1 MEGTLDFDY
10 SIYALLNHELLHS
23 MQQLFIQGKQ
33 MMSVSDEEI
42 EAYRKE
48 RERLKADMEDR
59 EKNRQSTMETVMQL
73 QREINAARERIK

>member
-1 MEGTLDFDY
+1 
-10 SIYALLNHELLHS
+10 
-23 MQQLFIQGKQ
+23 

-42 EAYRKE
+42 DAYRKE

-59 EKNRQSTMETVMQL
+59 EKSRQSTMETVMQL